1 MDGLPSALRLTQ
13 TRSGLMLYPAGDIY
27 IGPSLEAYGEYSPD
41 EARMFQLLLQPGD
54 VVLEVGANIG
64 AHTLSLARAVG
75 PAGLVH
81 AIEPQRS
88 LFQMLCANLA
98 LNDLQNVHVRQQGLG
113 AVQEVLRVSTPVTAA
128 AANFG
133 GISLGRQGEE
143 PVQVMTLDDL
153 RLDRLDLIKIDVEGM
168 EEAVLRG
175 GTETI
180 RRLRPTLYVEN
191 DRVGSSAALIRFV
204 RDLGYRMW
212 WHLPGLYS
220 PRNFRGTPHN
230 IFPTNY
236 VSVNMLCCRA
246 EDTIVTELK
255 EIEEEDE
262 RPLM

>member
-1 MDGLPSALRLTQ
+1 
-13 TRSGLMLYPAGDIY
+13 MLYPAGDIY
-27 IGPSLEAYGEYSPD
+27 IGPSLEAYGEYSPE

-64 AHTLSLARAVG
+64 AHTLPLARAVG
-75 PAGLVH
+75 TAGRVY

-98 LNDLQNVHVRQQGLG
+98 LNDLQNVHVRQRGLG
-113 AVQEVLRVSTPVTAA
+113 AVAEVLRVSTPATAA
-128 AANFG
+128 LANFG

-143 PVQVMTLDDL
+143 PVEVMTLDQL
-153 RLDRLDLIKIDVEGM
+153 QLGRLDLIKIDVEGM

-175 GTETI
+175 GIETI
-180 RRLRPTLYVEN
+180 RRLRPKLYVEN
-191 DRVGSSAALIRFV
+191 DRVGGSVALIRLI

-220 PRNFRGTPHN
+220 PCNFRGTPHN
-230 IFPTNY
+230 IFPINY
-236 VSVNMLCCRA
+236 VSINMLCCRA

-255 EIEEEDE
+255 EVEDE
-262 RPLM
+262 TERPFM